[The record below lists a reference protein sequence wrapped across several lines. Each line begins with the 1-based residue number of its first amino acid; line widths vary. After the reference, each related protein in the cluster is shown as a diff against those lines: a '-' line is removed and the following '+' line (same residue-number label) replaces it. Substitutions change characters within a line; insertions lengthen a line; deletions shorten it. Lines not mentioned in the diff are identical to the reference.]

1 MKELAGNMVDRKT
14 EAIGAMEVTPSEN
27 RLPLRLGDFATL
39 TEALEYAAQGDTGFN
54 FYTGTGKLYAVLP
67 YARLKE
73 EAQTLARRLLS
84 LGLGRGARV
93 ALVAETTPDFH
104 RFFFACQYAGL
115 VPVPLPAA
123 IHLGGHQA
131 YVSQLR
137 RLLTICEAQ
146 VAMAPVGFLPFLS
159 EAAEGLNL
167 RFFGSPE
174 SFAQLPESDAR
185 LQPLEP
191 HEIAYLQ
198 YTSGSTRFPRGV
210 MITEKAVMSNL
221 ADITRHGVKIR
232 LGDRCVSWLP
242 YYHDMGLVGTVLAP
256 VASQLS
262 VDYLGT
268 RDFAMRPRQWLN
280 LMDKQRATI
289 SFSPPFGYELCVRRL
304 RKGEPEQFDLS
315 AWRVA
320 GVGAETIRPGA
331 LQEFAEVLAPS
342 GFDSRAFLACYGM
355 AECSLAVSFA
365 PLDQGLALDC
375 VDSDHLAECRE
386 ALPVGCVSG
395 NGSGRAS
402 TLVNCGIPLPGYGVE
417 IRDEFGRVLAERRCG
432 TLFVKG
438 PSVMSG
444 YFNDPEVTGETLSSD
459 GWLNTGDLGYRV
471 GDSLVITGR
480 AKDLIIINGRNI
492 WPQDLEYLAEQQ
504 PEVRTG
510 DASAFS
516 VPGADGEEKAV
527 LVVQC
532 READV
537 TRRSSLVDRL
547 HCLIREELGI
557 DCFVELVPPHTLPRT
572 SSGKLSRSG
581 ARRDFLKR
589 MGSERLVQPQT
600 VCLRTAAGD
609 RAV

>member
-1 MKELAGNMVDRKT
+1 M
-14 EAIGAMEVTPSEN
+14 EATPSGSS
-27 RLPLRLGDFATL
+27 LPLRLGDFATL
-39 TEALEYAAQGDTGFN
+39 TEALEYAAQGHTGFN
-54 FYTGTGKLYAVLP
+54 FYAGTGKLFAVLP
-67 YARLKE
+67 YSMLRE

-84 LGLGRGARV
+84 LELERGARV
-93 ALVAETTPDFH
+93 AMVAETTPDFH

-131 YVSQLR
+131 YVAQLR

-146 VAMAPVGFLPFLS
+146 VAMAPGGFLPFLS
-159 EAAEGLNL
+159 EAVEGLNL

-174 SFAQLPESDAR
+174 SFAQLPEASAR

-221 ADITRHGVKIR
+221 ADITRHGVQVR
-232 LGDRCVSWLP
+232 PGDRCVSWLP
-242 YYHDMGLVGTVLAP
+242 YYHDMGLVGMVLAP

-280 LMDKQRATI
+280 LVSTQRATV
-289 SFSPPFGYELCVRRL
+289 SFSPPFGYELCARRL
-304 RKGEPEQFDLS
+304 RKDEPEQFDLS

-342 GFDSRAFLACYGM
+342 GFNSRAFLACYGM

-365 PLDQGLALDC
+365 PLDQGLELDC
-375 VDSDHLAECRE
+375 VDGDHLAESRE
-386 ALPVGCVSG
+386 ALPVGRGSRK
-395 NGSGRAS
+395 NSGRAA
-402 TLVNCGIPLPGYGVE
+402 TLVNCGIPLPGYSVE
-417 IRDEFGRVLAERRCG
+417 VRDEHGRVLPERWCG

-444 YFNDPEVTGETLSSD
+444 YFNNPEVTREALSSD
-459 GWLNTGDLGYRV
+459 GWLSTGDLGYRV

-504 PEVRTG
+504 AEVRTG

-537 TRRSSLVDRL
+537 SKRSSLADRL

-589 MGSERLVQPQT
+589 MGSERLVQLQT

-609 RAV
+609 WAV

>member
-1 MKELAGNMVDRKT
+1 M
-14 EAIGAMEVTPSEN
+14 EATPTEN
-27 RLPLRLGDFATL
+27 RLPLRLGDFDTL

-54 FYTGTGKLYAVLP
+54 FYTGKGELYAVLP
-67 YARLKE
+67 YARLKD
-73 EAQTLARRLLS
+73 EAQTLARRLLG
-84 LGLGRGARV
+84 LGLERGARV
-93 ALVAETTPDFH
+93 AIVAETTPDFH

-131 YVSQLR
+131 YVAQLR
-137 RLLTICEAQ
+137 RLLTICEAKA
-146 VAMAPVGFLPFLS
+146 AMAPVGFLPFLS
-159 EAAEGLNL
+159 EALEGLSL

-174 SFAQLPESDAR
+174 SFAQLPESPAG

-221 ADITRHGVKIR
+221 ADITRYGTKIR
-232 LGDRCVSWLP
+232 PGDRCVSWLP

-256 VASQLS
+256 VASQVS

-280 LMDKQRATI
+280 LMSKNRATI
-289 SFSPPFGYELCVRRL
+289 SFSPPFGYELCARRL
-304 RKGEPEQFDLS
+304 RNDEPEHFDLS

-331 LQEFAEVLAPS
+331 LEEFAGVLAPS
-342 GFDSRAFLACYGM
+342 GFNSRAFLACYGM

-365 PLDQGLALDC
+365 PLDEGLQIDC
-375 VDSDHLAECRE
+375 VDGDHLAEHRE
-386 ALPVGCVSG
+386 AVPVGCVPGKS
-395 NGSGRAS
+395 SGRAS
-402 TLVNCGIPLPGYGVE
+402 THVNCGIPLPGYEVE
-417 IRDEFGRVLAERRCG
+417 VRDEHGRVLPERRCG

-444 YFNDPEVTGETLSSD
+444 YFNDPEVTQETLLPG
-459 GWLNTGDLGYRV
+459 GWLNTGDLGYRI

-492 WPQDLEYLAEQQ
+492 WPQDLEYIAEQQ
-504 PEVRTG
+504 PQVRTG
-510 DASAFS
+510 DASAFP
-516 VPGADGEEKAV
+516 VPGADGEETAV
-527 LVVQC
+527 LVIQC
-532 READV
+532 RDSDV
-537 TRRSSLVDRL
+537 IKRASLIDRL
-547 HCLIREELGI
+547 HCLIRAELGI

-589 MGSERLVQPQT
+589 IGSGRLVQPQT